1 MKKYLFIFNWQTYLV
16 VGLAILSSFIT
27 LRFQIRIY
35 FDFIFLGLFIAF
47 PLTFSLREA
56 FRRRERALR
65 YLSVFSASL
74 QSSFCHFENAKLER
88 FTKQEFRSILT
99 NISNVLMQYLSG
111 KGQDAPELKKA
122 TDAVFIF
129 VRDNRE
135 KLKGG
140 LGEKVLSFQQRINE
154 CVEFLLA
161 TKRHRTPWGVRA
173 MVILAVYVF
182 AIFYPASLLADK
194 GFNVASWHVFT
205 MTAFKSLFLIS
216 LCNVQLLLEDPFDQ
230 QGADNIRL
238 DDFQFTGVIA
248 A

>member
-1 MKKYLFIFNWQTYLV
+1 
-16 VGLAILSSFIT
+16 
-27 LRFQIRIY
+27 
-35 FDFIFLGLFIAF
+35 
-47 PLTFSLREA
+47 
-56 FRRRERALR
+56 
-65 YLSVFSASL
+65 L

-111 KGQDAPELKKA
+111 EGQDASALKKA

-129 VRDNRE
+129 VRDNKE

-140 LGEKVLSFQQRINE
+140 IGEKVLSFQQRINE

-230 QGADNIRL
+230 QGPDNIRL